1 MENTSNSIA
10 WWSKSSTLQK
20 VLIFAFIS
28 LLVFSVFL
36 KGENNA
42 RKKLKDCLAITGYSF
57 TGNCQMGS
65 IIGDA
70 TITIDKEGNSASV
83 TYSALGSQATESGK
97 LANLILEEGGPD
109 NTYKIVG
116 DWKVEGNASQG
127 ARFYFSV
134 FADKPNTV
142 ICQISN
148 SQFAYYDNKE
158 LITEDF
164 LKIKELLKSSGSN
177 NESNKTTIDTS
188 KKSDISKKN
197 SSSKAADP
205 AGISNPIEDDILLED
220 LYWIKDEKVIIAKYK
235 GYEEGDLFHLIF
247 QTINGDEYDFSEFP
261 TACPYIDENNQ
272 IKSEYIDQLFKINW
286 QSLEPKRNGE
296 FDYPYNRITS
306 IELYSNDHNLKSTTL
321 KTPCY
326 IINVAAVKTEI
337 EAKTVSE
344 KLRLQGKK
352 SNYLWIPDYPS
363 LSGVN
368 YFSVFIGPYNSQ
380 YECEVATE
388 EYKVLN
394 PNAYGLLVS
403 HERKRVRI
411 NGIGKVI
418 TTNN

>member
-1 MENTSNSIA
+1 MIMENTSNSIA
-10 WWSKSSTLQK
+10 WWSKSSTFQK
-20 VLIFAFIS
+20 VLIIAFIS
-28 LLVFSVFL
+28 LIVFSIFL

-134 FADKPNTV
+134 FADKPKTV

-177 NESNKTTIDTS
+177 NELS
-188 KKSDISKKN
+188 ISKV
-197 SSSKAADP
+197 DT
-205 AGISNPIEDDILLED
+205 I
-220 LYWIKDEKVIIAKYK
+220 IIAKDPNSNNSKKKSEPIKYESAVEYDKSKISEDAYFKENNYK
-235 GYEEGDLFHLIF
+235 IIQMHLVKSKKDVTAYSSWLKSVIARYDSPSPFSDLTPICQDYVMDAAETNLEILDFMPREKFNKKWQQKFDVNYSNFVHLF
-247 QTINGDEYDFSEFP
+247 ENGDCGWGTKQIVELTHLGTLNNGEWFNVTIKGGCGENDFSE
-261 TACPYIDENNQ
+261 TIIRVVKIIKVNNSYKIDNFLS
-272 IKSEYIDQLFKINW
+272 IKD
-286 QSLEPKRNGE
+286 
-296 FDYPYNRITS
+296 TS
-306 IELYSNDHNLKSTTL
+306 
-321 KTPCY
+321 
-326 IINVAAVKTEI
+326 
-337 EAKTVSE
+337 
-344 KLRLQGKK
+344 
-352 SNYLWIPDYPS
+352 
-363 LSGVN
+363 
-368 YFSVFIGPYNSQ
+368 FS
-380 YECEVATE
+380 
-388 EYKVLN
+388 
-394 PNAYGLLVS
+394 
-403 HERKRVRI
+403 
-411 NGIGKVI
+411 
-418 TTNN
+418 

>member
-1 MENTSNSIA
+1 MAVGNGRANNTNKGVAPDADIIVVETDFGLPNWTLTIA
-10 WWSKSSTLQK
+10 DACDYIFK
-20 VLIFAFIS
+20 VADS
-28 LLVFSVFL
+28 LGKPAVVNLSL
-36 KGENNA
+36 G
-42 RKKLKDCLAITGYSF
+42 
-57 TGNCQMGS
+57 
-65 IIGDA
+65 
-70 TITIDKEGNSASV
+70 
-83 TYSALGSQATESGK
+83 TYLGSHDGK
-97 LANLILEEGGPD
+97 
-109 NTYKIVG
+109 
-116 DWKVEGNASQG
+116 
-127 ARFYFSV
+127 
-134 FADKPNTV
+134 
-142 ICQISN
+142 
-148 SQFAYYDNKE
+148 
-158 LITEDF
+158 
-164 LKIKELLKSSGSN
+164 
-177 NESNKTTIDTS
+177 
-188 KKSDISKKN
+188 
-197 SSSKAADP
+197 DP
-205 AGISNPIEDDILLED
+205 A
-220 LYWIKDEKVIIAKYK
+220 A
-235 GYEEGDLFHLIF
+235 
-247 QTINGDEYDFSEFP
+247 
-261 TACPYIDENNQ
+261 
-272 IKSEYIDQLFKINW
+272 EYIDQLFKINW